1 VRWWVRLLSVAVPL
15 LMSPFVW
22 VQPLMLNPEWQRDGM
37 PASEWFWAAVLY
49 VVMGLLAWSAFHSRI
64 ELGDGQLRVVNPW
77 RSHVVSTADVVD
89 VKPGSLGVEF
99 LLSSGLGAGRGRV
112 RGPVHGLQSRSGI
125 AMGRCRQRSD
135 RTSSTVT

>member
-99 LLSSGLGAGRGRV
+99 LLSSGRAVAAFAVQCTAFNLGPEPRWVGVAREVTGRV
-112 RGPVHGLQSRSGI
+112 RQ
-125 AMGRCRQRSD
+125 
-135 RTSSTVT
+135 